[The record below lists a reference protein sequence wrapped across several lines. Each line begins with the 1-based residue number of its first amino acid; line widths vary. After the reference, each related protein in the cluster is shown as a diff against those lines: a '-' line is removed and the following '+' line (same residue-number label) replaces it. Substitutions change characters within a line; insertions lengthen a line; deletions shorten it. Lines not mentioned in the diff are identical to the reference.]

1 LDEPVSGI
9 DQSGLELF
17 YETVSAVREAYDL
30 SVILVSHDMDMV
42 RRYADRVIL
51 LNQTI
56 LKVGTPD
63 EVLDSQTFSE
73 VFRLP
78 TKSCKEEGK
87 L

>member
-1 LDEPVSGI
+1 
-9 DQSGLELF
+9 
-17 YETVSAVREAYDL
+17 
-30 SVILVSHDMDMV
+30 MDMV